1 MDFRIIKT
9 VISREYSTRVKKK
22 SFLVTT
28 FVVPILFAAFI
39 VGITYIMGNTKQRKQ
54 DVAVVDQSG
63 IVFSHLENTDRLTF
77 ADYSLS
83 DPDSLK
89 ADLDA
94 IGKDVLVVISPL
106 DTVSKSVSVSA
117 YSGKPLGVEFTSG
130 LAVKVDKAVEE
141 YRVRQYGIDN
151 LSKIMEEVRSDVKI
165 NEYTLGEDGKES
177 VSESGIYMIVSMLL
191 GIIIWMFIVMF
202 GGQVM
207 SSVIEEK
214 NSRVVEVL
222 ISSVKAVDL
231 MFGKIIGVAL
241 VALTQFMLW
250 IVLSVVLVSVAG
262 AFIGQDMLKDISSNP
277 QMMAQT
283 MGVSPE
289 QLSALNLGQAGGSV
303 AVDLS
308 AGDSASAITASSPA
322 AAGDS
327 ALASASADSLSAA
340 ADIPSAT
347 ADSLSAATPAE
358 QDDLSVIIGTL
369 ANIPWTRL
377 IISFLLY
384 FLLGY
389 LLYASLYAAIG
400 SAVENEGDAQ
410 QLQMP
415 VTIPLLIAY
424 FIILMAFQNPD
435 SQLVVWGSLIPFTSP
450 IVMLA
455 RIPYGVPMWQLAL
468 SLVLLLLTFIACAW
482 ASAKIYKAG
491 ILLFGKKT
499 TFKDLW
505 KWLKMK

>member
-308 AGDSASAITASSPA
+308 AGDSASAITASNPA

-327 ALASASADSLSAA
+327 ALAPASADSLSAA
-340 ADIPSAT
+340 A
-347 ADSLSAATPAE
+347 PAE

-415 VTIPLLIAY
+415 VTIPLMIAY

>member
-89 ADLDA
+89 ADLEA

-117 YSGKPLGVEFTSG
+117 YSAKPLGVEFTSG

-308 AGDSASAITASSPA
+308 AVDSASAITASSPA

-327 ALASASADSLSAA
+327 TLAPASADSLSAA
-340 ADIPSAT
+340 A
-347 ADSLSAATPAE
+347 PAE

>member
-117 YSGKPLGVEFTSG
+117 YSAKPLGVEFTSG

-308 AGDSASAITASSPA
+308 AVDSASAITASSPA

-340 ADIPSAT
+340 A
-347 ADSLSAATPAE
+347 PAE

-415 VTIPLLIAY
+415 VTIPLMIAY

-455 RIPYGVPMWQLAL
+455 RIPYGVPMWQLVL
-468 SLVLLLLTFIACAW
+468 SFALLLLTFIACAW

-505 KWLKMK
+505 KWLKVK

>member
-89 ADLDA
+89 ADLEG

-117 YSGKPLGVEFTSG
+117 YSAKPLGVEFTSG

-308 AGDSASAITASSPA
+308 AGDSASAITASNPA

-327 ALASASADSLSAA
+327 ALAPASADSLSAA
-340 ADIPSAT
+340 A
-347 ADSLSAATPAE
+347 PAE